1 MFVQKVGKWMHR
13 KGLLMRW
20 ALVEPTYVPKLAIRF
35 TLGDVVRKLRD
46 EKAWS
51 IRDAA
56 KAAGVAVG
64 AWGLLENDSDKSEM
78 RTISRAA
85 KALGTDVPT
94 LMSHADP
101 VFVSAEQR
109 ELLTV
114 FSELAPARQQFVLT
128 AARREHEA
136 QTHGESA
143 RDAAVSRDQETKAA
157 G

>member
-1 MFVQKVGKWMHR
+1 
-13 KGLLMRW
+13 MRL
-20 ALVEPTYVPKLAIRF
+20 ALVEPTYVPKLEIRF

-46 EKAWS
+46 LKGWK

-56 KAAGVAVG
+56 KEAGVAVG

-101 VFVSAEQR
+101 LFVSAEQR
-109 ELLTV
+109 DLLTV
-114 FSELAPARQQFVLT
+114 FSELASARQQFVLT
-128 AARREHEA
+128 AARREREA
-136 QTHGESA
+136 QRRGESA
-143 RDAAVSRDQETKAA
+143 LDAAASPNQEQKAT